1 MIRRPP
7 RSTLFPYTTL
17 FRSVVTPP
25 APESHGN
32 AYVFALVG
40 KTLPKQKVSLAASFS
55 WARLNAMD
63 GVDLLYPGSQSI
75 NQFGH
80 EVDVR
85 AGLLKEW
92 AGDRALDAVVLHNHF
107 GMSQDV
113 SYLDLFWDPGTQ
125 SAQQR
130 PRVDHELDRTDTWG
144 LALQYARPLTAS
156 GWRIGWLA

>member
-75 NQFGH
+75 NRSEEHTSELQSRLH
-80 EVDVR
+80 LVCR
-85 AGLLKEW
+85 LLLEKKKK
-92 AGDRALDAVVLHNHF
+92 L
-107 GMSQDV
+107 
-113 SYLDLFWDPGTQ
+113 
-125 SAQQR
+125 
-130 PRVDHELDRTDTWG
+130 
-144 LALQYARPLTAS
+144 
-156 GWRIGWLA
+156 